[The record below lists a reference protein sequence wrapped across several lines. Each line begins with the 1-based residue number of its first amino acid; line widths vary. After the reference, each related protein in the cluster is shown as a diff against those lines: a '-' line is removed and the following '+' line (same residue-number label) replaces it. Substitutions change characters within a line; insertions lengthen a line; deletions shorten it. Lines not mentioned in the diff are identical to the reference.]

1 MEWQIEKRN
10 RKRRTTFVILL
21 IIWVVGMAVFM
32 AVRILR
38 PDEAVPIYYEDGDA
52 EWINAP
58 AQSDAPMTA
67 KEKMVREMDE
77 RNSRFLNG
85 TSEAP
90 TYDGD
95 YIP

>member
-1 MEWQIEKRN
+1 MDWQIERRN
-10 RKRRTTFVILL
+10 RRRGTTFVILL

-38 PDEAVPIYYEDGDA
+38 PDEAVPIYYEDVDA

-77 RNSRFLNG
+77 RNSHFMNG
-85 TSEAP
+85 PSKTP
-90 TYDGD
+90 TDDGD

>member
-1 MEWQIEKRN
+1 MDWQIERRN
-10 RKRRTTFVILL
+10 RRRGTTFVILL

-38 PDEAVPIYYEDGDA
+38 PDEAVPIYYEDVDA
-52 EWINAP
+52 EWLNAP
-58 AQSDAPMTA
+58 AQPDAPLTA

-85 TSEAP
+85 TNEAP
-90 TYDGD
+90 TDDGD

>member
-1 MEWQIEKRN
+1 MDWQIERRN
-10 RKRRTTFVILL
+10 RRRGTIFVILL

-77 RNSRFLNG
+77 RNSRFMNG
-85 TSEAP
+85 LSETP
-90 TYDGD
+90 TDDGD